1 MTDIRRRW
9 QQSEDGAA
17 KAAPFS
23 LQVTAYSSKRVAAY
37 SAARLYRLL
46 RLGTA
51 RRFHCRLE
59 KAKLRKHAGRP
70 TAIPATH

>member
-1 MTDIRRRW
+1 KRRMTDIRRLW

-37 SAARLYRLL
+37 SAAQSLL
-46 RLGTA
+46 PVPSWSCAPIPLPP
-51 RRFHCRLE
+51 
-59 KAKLRKHAGRP
+59 RKS
-70 TAIPATH
+70 

>member
-23 LQVTAYSSKRVAAY
+23 LQVTAYSSKRVAAH
-37 SAARLYRLL
+37 SAVFTACSVLEL
-46 RLGTA
+46 RA
-51 RRFHCRLE
+51 DSIAAS
-59 KAKLRKHAGRP
+59 KKLSCESMP
-70 TAIPATH
+70 